1 MTKAKPLLV
10 LAFVV
15 VCAAGAVVGTAV
27 DRQLHPPAVVPPPHD
42 PLLIGLIPEQQKQM
56 KAIWSAFNDTR
67 HKLFTQ
73 RRQYGEER
81 RAAFE
86 ALLTPEQL
94 VQYKKIQADYDAK
107 LKDLDDQAHVAAETA
122 YNKSDEIL
130 TPEQRDKFHKMRD
143 MRDRH
148 GPGMGPPPGMG
159 MPRPRHGGDRH
170 RPTTEPTTQ
179 PHGDAL

>member
-1 MTKAKPLLV
+1 MTKAKLLLV

-42 PLLIGLIPEQQKQM
+42 PLGIGLTPEQSKQM
-56 KAIWSAFNDTR
+56 KAIWSTFNDTR

-86 ALLTPEQL
+86 SLLTPEQL
-94 VQYKKIQADYDAK
+94 AQYKKLQADYDAK
-107 LKDLDDQAHVAAETA
+107 LKDLDDQTRAAAERA
-122 YNKSDEIL
+122 YDESDKVL
-130 TPEQRDKFHKMRD
+130 TPEQRTKLHKMRD
-143 MRDRH
+143 HH

-159 MPRPRHGGDRH
+159 MPRPHRDRGDRH
-170 RPTTEPTTQ
+170 RPTTEPTTH
-179 PHGDAL
+179 PHGNSL